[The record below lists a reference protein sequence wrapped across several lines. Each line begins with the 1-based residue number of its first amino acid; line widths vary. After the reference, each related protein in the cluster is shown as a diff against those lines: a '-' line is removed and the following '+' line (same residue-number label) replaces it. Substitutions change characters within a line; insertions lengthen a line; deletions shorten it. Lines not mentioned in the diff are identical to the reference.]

1 MGYGF
6 NLVMPLIAKITINK
20 YMPKIELTD
29 LERFCLDAYI
39 VNGAADNAFKY
50 SRTRESKAD
59 AETQHRLALRWIR
72 SEQVQAYLKER
83 SASTFVKTEKADTA
97 GKFRDK
103 DSVLNALEAELP
115 YLKGKDR
122 LDALMKI
129 ADLQQLKKDDLKTE
143 NDLVHFYLPLPV
155 CEGCPNKRKLISR

>member
-1 MGYGF
+1 
-6 NLVMPLIAKITINK
+6 
-20 YMPKIELTD
+20 MPKLELTD
-29 LERFCLDAYI
+29 LERFCIDAYV
-39 VNGAADNAFKY
+39 VNGDADNAFKY

-72 SEQVQAYLKER
+72 SEQVQNYLTER
-83 SASTFVKTEKADTA
+83 NAAAFAKTSRSETT

-103 DSVLNALEAELP
+103 NAVLEALEAELP
-115 YLKGKDR
+115 FLRGKDR

-143 NDLVHFYLPLPV
+143 NDLVHFYLPLPI
-155 CEGCPNKRKLISR
+155 CEGCPNKSKIIPK